1 MRLIKWRSP
10 SLLDPF
16 RDLWDLQNE
25 TAWFPAVDVYE
36 DKERLVI
43 KAELPGLK
51 QNEIDVSVEADVLT
65 IKGEKKKET
74 EVKEKNYYHLER
86 AYGSFE
92 RRFNL
97 PVNVDASKIKATY
110 KDGILELALPKKEE
124 AKPKQIKVDVN

>member
-10 SLLDPF
+10 SLFDSF
-16 RDLWDLQNE
+16 QDLWDLQTE
-25 TAWFPAVDVYE
+25 TAWFPAVDAYE

-43 KAELPGLK
+43 KADLPGLK
-51 QNEIDVSVEADVLT
+51 QNEIDVSVEDGVLT
-65 IKGEKKKET
+65 IKGEKKKEN

-92 RRFNL
+92 RRFTL
-97 PVNVDASKIKATY
+97 PTNVDTSKIKANY
-110 KDGILELALPKKEE
+110 KEGVLELALTKKEE